1 MYIYLTLCLI
11 LWLEMSGINSIDA
24 CIFLFEKSLKTA
36 YNSFHIEEKLINVSY
51 KLIYAYSLCQIQYNK
66 LNNHIIMPF
75 MKYLQL
81 TGTPEQIVTEE
92 LSNIK
97 FFMIEIEYNNNKY
110 TIDFN
115 YWVVNAT
122 LGEPFFKYYLKHI
135 LHVELKDE
143 APFDYKVTILDHNV
157 KLITLSP
164 EQSIVLKKNDYVIY
178 PIKEE
183 VKNEVKNEVKE
194 VKNEMINEDEEVIN
208 EVKEEEEIKDNV
220 SDKSDDFVNLELQ

>member
-1 MYIYLTLCLI
+1 
-11 LWLEMSGINSIDA
+11 MSGINSIDA
-24 CIFLFEKSLKTA
+24 CIFLFEKHIDIFTAFIFLFQNSLKMA
-36 YNSFHIEEKLINVSY
+36 YYSFHIEEKLINVSY

-66 LNNHIIMPF
+66 LNNYIIMPF
-75 MKYLQL
+75 MKSLQF
-81 TGTPEQIVTEE
+81 TGTPAQIVTEE

-110 TIDFN
+110 TIEFN

-122 LGEPFFKYYLKHI
+122 LGEHFFKYYLKNI

-143 APFDYKVTILDHNV
+143 DPFDYKVTILDHNV

-164 EQSIVLKKNDYVIY
+164 EQSIVLGKNDYVIY
-178 PIKEE
+178 PIKEKE
-183 VKNEVKNEVKE
+183 EKEEEVKNEVKE
-194 VKNEMINEDEEVIN
+194 EGEVKNEE
-208 EVKEEEEIKDNV
+208 KEEEIKDNV